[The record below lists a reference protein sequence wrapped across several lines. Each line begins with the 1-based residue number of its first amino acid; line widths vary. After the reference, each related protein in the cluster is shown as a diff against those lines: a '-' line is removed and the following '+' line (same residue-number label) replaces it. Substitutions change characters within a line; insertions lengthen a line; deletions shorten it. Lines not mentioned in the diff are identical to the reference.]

1 MTARE
6 APSPE
11 RIEDVRERLHLDA
24 EASGYHLN
32 PDLEFARGLAEG
44 LLVNEQRYGYRAC
57 PCRLARGDVD
67 ADRDIVCPCDYR
79 DADLLEWGSCY
90 CGLYVSDAI
99 HQGKAAI
106 VRVPERRPSAAE
118 RHPVPTRASVSLRGI
133 HVWRCRVCGY
143 LCARERPPAVCP
155 ICKATSDR
163 FEAYSEPL
171 RTSAAPDE

>member
-6 APSPE
+6 APTPAE
-11 RIEDVRERLHLDA
+11 IENLRDRLDRDA

-32 PDLEFARGLAEG
+32 PDLEFSRGLAEG
-44 LLVNEQRYGYRAC
+44 LLANEQRYGYRAC
-57 PCRLARGDVD
+57 PCRLARGAAD

-90 CGLYVSDAI
+90 CGLYVSDEI
-99 HQGKAAI
+99 RRGKKI
-106 VRVPERRPSAAE
+106 LTSVPERRRPTNAE
-118 RHPVPTRASVSLRGI
+118 LSLPRVEGI
-133 HVWRCRVCGY
+133 RVWRCRVCGY

-163 FEAYSEPL
+163 FEVYSRLP
-171 RTSAAPDE
+171 RASAGRGE